1 MSFKNKKYL
10 VIKNAIS
17 KELATF
23 NYNYLLM
30 KQQVHKTLT
39 ETNYLPINDSTFGTY
54 TDDQVRG
61 TYSNYGDIAM
71 DTLLLLV
78 KPLMEEKTK
87 IKLLETYSYARIYKS
102 GDELKRHKD
111 RPSCAISCTMNLGG
125 DSWPIF
131 IEPSG
136 KENKKGKKVILG
148 PGDLLIYRGCDL
160 EHWREHFTGDNCAQV
175 FLHYNDSKEQKN
187 IFDNRPHL
195 GLPSYYKKNV

>member
-61 TYSNYGDIAM
+61 TYSNMEI
-71 DTLLLLV
+71 LLW
-78 KPLMEEKTK
+78 TR
-87 IKLLETYSYARIYKS
+87 YCY
-102 GDELKRHKD
+102 
-111 RPSCAISCTMNLGG
+111 
-125 DSWPIF
+125 
-131 IEPSG
+131 
-136 KENKKGKKVILG
+136 
-148 PGDLLIYRGCDL
+148 
-160 EHWREHFTGDNCAQV
+160 
-175 FLHYNDSKEQKN
+175 
-187 IFDNRPHL
+187 
-195 GLPSYYKKNV
+195 